1 MRRFLCFTFTLIA
14 FAFLT
19 PGGVDIHALEAAD
32 TPAFSEAVPRASTP
46 LGIILF
52 SWDGLDRKVLKELL
66 AARRLPFLAAV
77 IEEGSYQDI
86 DVRGHATSTKPG
98 HAEMLTGL
106 AADVTGVWSNSRYLH
121 GVRKVKAGV
130 WQGRYYHTVRRR
142 KIRQFGRSWTR
153 GVHCKKKE
161 NR

>member
-77 IEEGSYQDI
+77 PI
-86 DVRGHATSTKPG
+86 RTSMSVDMPPQPSP
-98 HAEMLTGL
+98 AMPRCSL
-106 AADVTGVWSNSRYLH
+106 VWLPM
-121 GVRKVKAGV
+121 
-130 WQGRYYHTVRRR
+130 
-142 KIRQFGRSWTR
+142 
-153 GVHCKKKE
+153 
-161 NR
+161 